1 MPRKKAKTNE
11 SRLDTEISSLNESGV
26 LNLQYGMID
35 DAQHFFVQALDCF
48 TVKHLEC
55 NLKRDEANQWND
67 LGQSQTGLL
76 FQGSG
81 AQDVVMSLKSPSLND
96 TLEYDEGVRAYID
109 TMDIDEGISDSLQSA
124 ALYYNV
130 AQTFVHLNKYN
141 DAMSWFELALMCVK
155 LVPESSAVYIITVKI
170 SHNLGYCFYRLAKS
184 NEARYYFEKAL
195 HLAEETSLGSPYT
208 AAARNAYAV
217 AVFYS
222 TPTSDKALALLE
234 SSLIEYKCIF
244 GNASR
249 EVASVFNNIGRVHFS
264 NGNFQD
270 AVACYKEA
278 LVIRREILCED
289 SIDVAATICSAGQAL
304 HRLGEFDQALTLYE
318 EFLSLSVSGKYNK
331 RDIAIIA
338 KSTGEIYHKQARQIE
353 AKEIY
358 EKALDAAFAGF
369 GHIHPEIASIY
380 NRLGN
385 LYYET
390 NDLGKALECY
400 KEGLTIEQ
408 LTLPACHAR
417 IVVTI
422 ANIAQIHY
430 QLGEYAMA
438 LARYNQVYAIQMK
451 IYGPQ
456 SLEVSKALATMG
468 EMEYKMRHFE
478 AAFTI
483 FQDVLV
489 IQRDFFG
496 NSGDGLEI
504 ASTMNSIG
512 IVACAQG
519 EFKIAQ
525 SCFDSSL
532 KIRREVLGDH
542 KDTATLW
549 YNLATVNE
557 EIGDDD
563 SAIAMYKECL
573 RIERNI
579 IDASHKCDVVD
590 SLQRLG
596 RLHQRRGELEE
607 ALYYFQEALEKLRS
621 RGEAA
626 TFAVAKFLNLVG
638 NVHLQRANISEMMR
652 SYTEA
657 SRIYR
662 ETATPTNETLVI
674 AGYYMYGLTK
684 LHPPCASAA

>member
-1 MPRKKAKTNE
+1 M
-11 SRLDTEISSLNESGV
+11 
-26 LNLQYGMID
+26 QYGMID

-48 TVKHLEC
+48 TEKHREC
-55 NLKRDEANQWND
+55 TLIEADRRNGI
-67 LGQSQTGLL
+67 GQNELL
-76 FQGSG
+76 LQGSG
-81 AQDVVMSLKSPSLND
+81 IHQDVVASLKSPSLND

-109 TMDIDEGISDSLQSA
+109 TMDIGEGFSSSLQSA

-141 DAMSWFELALMCVK
+141 DAMSWFELALMCIK
-155 LVPESSAVYIITVKI
+155 LVPECVTVFTTIVKI
-170 SHNLGYCFYRLAKS
+170 RHNLGYCYYRLAKI
-184 NEARYYFEKAL
+184 NEAKYCFEKAL
-195 HLAEETSLGSPYT
+195 DLAEETGLGFPYT

-217 AVFYS
+217 AIFYYS
-222 TPTSDKALALLE
+222 PTSDTVL
-234 SSLIEYKCIF
+234 SSLEKSLVEYRCIF
-244 GNASR
+244 GNTSR
-249 EVASVFNNIGRVHFS
+249 EVASVLNNIGRVHFS
-264 NGNFQD
+264 NGNFRD
-270 AVACYKEA
+270 AALCYNES
-278 LVIRREILCED
+278 LIIRREILSED
-289 SIDVAATICSAGQAL
+289 SIDVAATICSAGQSL
-304 HRLGEFDQALTLYE
+304 HRLGDFSEALSLYE
-318 EFLSLSVSGKYNK
+318 EFLAMSASGKYNK

-338 KSTGEIYHKQARQIE
+338 KSTGEIYHKQSRQIE
-353 AKEIY
+353 AKAIY

-390 NDLGKALECY
+390 NNLGKALECY

-430 QLGEYAMA
+430 QMGEYAMA
-438 LARYNQVYAIQMK
+438 LARYNQVYNIQLK
-451 IYGPQ
+451 AHGPR
-456 SLEVSKALATMG
+456 SIEVSKALATMG
-468 EMEYKMRHFE
+468 EMEYKLRHFE

-489 IQRDFFG
+489 IQRDYFRDAA
-496 NSGDGLEI
+496 DGLEI

-525 SCFDSSL
+525 NCFDSSL
-532 KIRREVLGDH
+532 KIRRQKLGDH

-557 EIGDDD
+557 EIGDEEN
-563 SAIAMYKECL
+563 AIAMYKECL
-573 RIERNI
+573 RIEQNI
-579 IDASHKCDVVD
+579 IHSSQKCDVVD

-596 RLHQRRGELEE
+596 RLHQRRGELDE
-607 ALYYFQEALEKLRS
+607 ALQYFQEALAKLRN

-638 NVHLQRANISEMMR
+638 NVHLQRADIGEMMK

-662 ETATPTNETLVI
+662 DTTDPPNEVLVI
-674 AGYYMYGLTK
+674 AGYYMYGLSK
-684 LHPPCASAA
+684 LHPPCAATA